1 MARRTSRGHRQT
13 QLTRLLGLLFVVGG
27 FVMIGL
33 GWDGASQQDCVECQL
48 PYLLSGGAA
57 GIGLIVF
64 GCSMLVVAQIKAERI
79 RLGAY
84 VNQVAAAVQS
94 PAGSAPTAPAAAA
107 AAPAVAASPSPV
119 AEASGDG
126 NVVAGRSTY
135 HRPDC
140 ALVRGKDDLEL
151 LSVEAAVGRGLEPCR
166 ACEPAVVPAGA

>member
-1 MARRTSRGHRQT
+1 MSRRTSRGHRQT

-27 FVMIGL
+27 FVLIGL

-57 GIGLIVF
+57 GLGLIVF

-84 VNQVAAAVQS
+84 VNQVAAAVQ
-94 PAGSAPTAPAAAA
+94 PAAAPKPATTTAAAA
-107 AAPAVAASPSPV
+107 ATN
-119 AEASGDG
+119 GDG
-126 NVVAGRSTY
+126 MVAAGRSTY

-151 LSVEAAVGRGLEPCR
+151 ISVETADGRGLEPCR
-166 ACEPAVVPAGA
+166 ACEPAVAPVGA